1 MIKNRSN
8 NKKNKNNNMKN
19 KSIFI
24 AIFFMIG
31 IGSVNAQVLDT
42 LSYVRSIVA
51 NKNKYIGKT
60 FNDLEKDLKIEIK
73 SFFPS
78 PYIGKNSQE
87 ENTVFYFI
95 RPIEI
100 EDFDSP
106 SIAIDWESYLDIRIS
121 KRILYNLRSNSNI
134 ESWWNPESKNFY
146 KNAVIKDI
154 FIFGEGKKTYEE

>member
-1 MIKNRSN
+1 MIW
-8 NKKNKNNNMKN
+8 NKTHKT
-19 KSIFI
+19 ILI

-31 IGSVNAQVLDT
+31 ISSISLQAQVSDT
-42 LSYVRSIVA
+42 LSCVRGIVA

-100 EDFDSP
+100 DDFDSP
-106 SIAIDWESYLDIRIS
+106 SIKIYWESYLDTRIS
-121 KRILYNLRSNSNI
+121 KQLLYNLRSNSIN

-146 KNAVIKDI
+146 KNAIIKDI
-154 FIFGEGKKTYEE
+154 IIWGEGKKLKINNG